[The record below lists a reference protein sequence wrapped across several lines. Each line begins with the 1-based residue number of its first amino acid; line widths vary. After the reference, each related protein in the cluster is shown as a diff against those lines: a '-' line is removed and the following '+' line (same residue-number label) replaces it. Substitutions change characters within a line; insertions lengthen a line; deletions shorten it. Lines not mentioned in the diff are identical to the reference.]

1 MNLLPVLE
9 GMLFIVGEE
18 GLTSERIKEVLEIND
33 EELEILLKELNK
45 SYENENRGIKLDVL
59 GNKLKLTTKKEH
71 KDYYAKLTEVEID
84 NVLSQSALE
93 TLAIIAYNQ
102 PITRIGVDEIR
113 GINSSHMIRKL
124 VAQSLIKEI
133 GRAET
138 PGRPILYGITQD
150 FLDYF
155 GLADISDLPKLN
167 DEIEINDE
175 EQNLFESKY
184 KEIKDWINKNDML

>member
-18 GLTSERIKEVLEIND
+18 GLTSERIKEVLEIDDQELDKLLND
-33 EELEILLKELNK
+33 LHKM
-45 SYENENRGIKLDVL
+45 YEDDNRGIRLDVL
-59 GNKLKLTTKKEH
+59 GNRLKLTTKKEH
-71 KDYYAKLTEVEID
+71 KKYYERLTEEEID

-102 PITRIGVDEIR
+102 PLTRITVDEIR

-124 VAQSLIKEI
+124 VAQNLIKEV

-155 GLADISDLPKLN
+155 GLSDISDLPQL
-167 DEIEINDE
+167 DDVSEIEE
-175 EQNLFESKY
+175 EKDLFESKY
-184 KEIKDWINKNDML
+184 KEN